1 MNPKAD
7 DRHQWLYN
15 LQLGAAVSDHAR
27 RKRSHSDSIQGAAAR
42 RRFEESG
49 LRRAGFSRLHLH
61 RLPRTNSNLRE
72 DEIEANCTQDV
83 NMMTGLY
90 AMAWKMIDAWEC
102 SVRAKS
108 LEDGGKIFDPLDLPT
123 RQNR

>member
-7 DRHQWLYN
+7 DRDQWLYN
-15 LQLGAAVSDHAR
+15 LQLGAAVCDHAR
-27 RKRSHSDSIQGAAAR
+27 RKRSHSDSIQGASAK

-49 LRRAGFSRLHLH
+49 LRRTGFSRLLLY
-61 RLPRTNSNLRE
+61 RLPRTNSNLWQ
-72 DEIEANCTQDV
+72 DEIEANRAHDLKV
-83 NMMTGLY
+83 MAGLC
-90 AMAWKMIDAWEC
+90 AMAWKMIEAWEC

-108 LEDGGKIFDPLDLPT
+108 LEDSGKIFDSLAFPI